1 MEKFQGF
8 KVENVNSELEAY
20 SRELY
25 NEFINSSVYQ
35 ECLDD
40 GFTNE
45 EIYNN
50 IGLFTD
56 LKISREKEALVK
68 TYDDCLKYN
77 IFYKLKI
84 IRSGV
89 GFDKVYDAID
99 PYKKYLRYISAFIF
113 KDFSHEFDTIDINKL
128 DNKEAIKKIVLRLN
142 KTRYVYIQGVR
153 KSGKSYISIAY
164 VNAFIKKH
172 PDKKVAYIDCSKR
185 FNEINDLYFKDKAD
199 FYDVLNRLCAVDLLV
214 LDNFGSEAK
223 NAYLRDNLVMP
234 LIKSRFEKDKLT
246 IINSSYKISTIGK
259 FYALKNEEVDKIVA
273 SELVELLK
281 NNSEEIV
288 ISNISLY

>member
-8 KVENVNSELEAY
+8 KTENINSELEAY

-35 ECLDD
+35 ECIDD
-40 GFTNE
+40 GFTND

-56 LKISREKEALVK
+56 LRISREKEELIK

-84 IRSGV
+84 VRSGV
-89 GFDKVYDAID
+89 GFDKVYDAIE
-99 PYKKYLRYISAFIF
+99 PYKDYLRYISAFIY
-113 KDFSHEFDTIDINKL
+113 KDFSREFDTIDINKL
-128 DNKEAIKKIVLRLN
+128 DNKEVIKKIVMRLN
-142 KTRYVYIQGVR
+142 KTNYAYIQGVR

-172 PDKKVAYIDCSKR
+172 KDKKVAFLDCSKR

-199 FYDVLNRLCAVDLLV
+199 FYDVLNKISAVDLLV
-214 LDNFGSEAK
+214 LDNFGSETK
-223 NAYLRDNLVMP
+223 NSYLRDNLVMP
-234 LIKSRFEKDKLT
+234 LIKSRFEKGKIT
-246 IINSSYKISTIGK
+246 IINSSYKINTIGK
-259 FYALKNEEVDKIVA
+259 FYALKNEEVDKIIA

-281 NNSEEIV
+281 NSSEEIV

>member
-8 KVENVNSELEAY
+8 KTVNINSELEAY

-25 NEFINSSVYQ
+25 NEFINSSVYK
-35 ECLDD
+35 ECIEA
-40 GFTNE
+40 GFTND

-56 LKISREKEALVK
+56 LRISREKEQLVK

-84 IRSGV
+84 VRSGD
-89 GFDKVYDAID
+89 GFDKVYDAIE
-99 PYKKYLRYISAFIF
+99 PYKEYLRYISAFIF
-113 KDFSHEFDTIDINKL
+113 KDFSHEYDTIDINKL
-128 DNKEAIKKIVLRLN
+128 DNKEIVKKIVMRIN
-142 KTRYVYIQGVR
+142 KTNYVYIQGVR

-172 PDKKVAYIDCSKR
+172 KDKKVAFLDCSKR
-185 FNEINDLYFKDKAD
+185 FNEINDLYFKNKED
-199 FYDVLNRLCAVDLLV
+199 FYEILNKLCKVDLLV
-214 LDNFGSEAK
+214 LDNFGSESK
-223 NAYLRDNLVMP
+223 NSYLRDNLIMP
-234 LIKSRFEKDKLT
+234 LIRSRFEKDKIT
-246 IINSSYKISTIGK
+246 IINSSYKINTIGK
-259 FYALKNEEVDKIVA
+259 FYSLKKEEVDKIIA